1 MEASSNSTVWR
12 VFGELETEI
21 FYDMTIPTL
30 ELKKKDLEDLNTL
43 TVLVTWVGY
52 GSKSNIHQQVTR

>member
-30 ELKKKDLEDLNTL
+30 ELKKKIL
-43 TVLVTWVGY
+43 
-52 GSKSNIHQQVTR
+52 KI